1 MCSDLIRAYYSPRR
15 RWHQADTD
23 KSRDGDLG
31 LAEIERIGIVGIL
44 AIFGKIVY
52 SLLSKCPHDS
62 WMLDSMPGNEN
73 VAHLSMLWLG
83 PGSSHALHLFKV
95 EK

>member
-1 MCSDLIRAYYSPRR
+1 M
-15 RWHQADTD
+15 
-23 KSRDGDLG
+23 
-31 LAEIERIGIVGIL
+31 AEIERIEIVGIL
-44 AIFGKIVY
+44 AIFDKIIC
-52 SLLSKCPHDS
+52 SLFSKYPHDS